1 MTATTSS
8 IGRGKNLCGAKK
20 RQGEGCCK
28 RPAGWGTDHAGT
40 GTCKLHGGKTR
51 NHVTAAVEEQARQ
64 VLARLDVAAVE
75 NPLTVLAE
83 LTGQSLAWRDVIA
96 EKVNELGNLRYQTEH
111 GEQLR
116 AEIALFER
124 AMDRCAKFAVEMA
137 RLNIDERL
145 AKVTER
151 QTEIVAGALAAA
163 LGEMGLSPEEQRD
176 ARNRVARHLR
186 SVA

>member
-1 MTATTSS
+1 MQRRTCA
-8 IGRGKNLCGAKK
+8 GRRKDGSPCKGPAVGGADKCRMHLGK
-20 RQGEGCCK
+20 
-28 RPAGWGTDHAGT
+28 
-40 GTCKLHGGKTR
+40 KTQ
-51 NHVTAAVEEQARQ
+51 AVKVEHEARQ
-64 VLARLDVAAVE
+64 VLARLDVQAVE

-83 LTGQSLAWRDVIA
+83 LTGQALAWRDVIA
-96 EKVNELGNLRYQTEH
+96 GKVNELWNLRYSTET

-116 AEIALFER
+116 SEVVLFER

-163 LGEMGLSPEEQRD
+163 LGEMGLSPEQQRD
-176 ARNRVARHLR
+176 ARSRVAGHLR